1 MNIVLTKELVSME
14 FQFKEAGVRVD
25 LPYGVLDIS
34 GNEDY
39 GYRPYQLMVAS
50 IAGCSASVFM
60 KILDKQHIKIDDFI
74 VRTEVTRNPDEANR
88 LEKIKLHYVIKGKNL
103 SDEKLYKNLAIA
115 RKNCSMIR
123 SVEDSITI
131 EESLETIQLSI

>member
-1 MNIVLTKELVSME
+1 ME
-14 FQFKEAGVRVD
+14 FKLKEKGVRVD
-25 LPYGVLDIS
+25 LPYGVLDVS
-34 GNEDY
+34 GDDDF

-60 KILDKQHIKIDDFI
+60 KILDKQRITFEDL
-74 VRTEVTRNPDEANR
+74 VLQTEVKRNPDEANR
-88 LEKIKLHYVIKGKNL
+88 IEKIKLHYVIKGKNL
-103 SDEKLYKNLAIA
+103 SDEKLYKNLAVA

-131 EESLETIQLSI
+131 EESLETIPLSL

>member
-1 MNIVLTKELVSME
+1 ME

-25 LPYGVLDIS
+25 LPYGILDIS

-39 GYRPYQLMVAS
+39 GYRPYQLMVGS

-60 KILDKQHIKIDDFI
+60 KILEKQRVNIDDFI
-74 VRTEVTRNPDEANR
+74 VRADVTRNPDEANR
-88 LEKIKLHYVIKGKNL
+88 IEKIKLHYVIKGKNL
-103 SDEKLYKNLAIA
+103 SDEKLYKNLALA

-123 SVEDSITI
+123 SVEDSIEI
-131 EESLETIQLSI
+131 EESLETIQLSL

>member
-1 MNIVLTKELVSME
+1 ME

-60 KILDKQHIKIDDFI
+60 KILEKQHVKIEDFVI
-74 VRTEVTRNPDEANR
+74 QTDVTRNPDEANKI
-88 LEKIKLHYVIKGKNL
+88 EKIKLHYIIKGKNL
-103 SDEKLYKNLAIA
+103 SNEKLYKNLAIA
-115 RKNCSMIR
+115 RKNCSMVR
-123 SVEDSITI
+123 SVEDSIEI